1 MSTRKNNGTV
11 RLAIIRQ
18 NTVAKFLKRCW
29 ITLACLIITAA
40 IISSLFRALTPWA
53 KQYKTEVEQHL
64 STVMGESVTIATME
78 TGWYW
83 FEPVI
88 KLNQVSISDGKKDTI
103 KLSKLLV
110 GINLFSSLWHWQF
123 QPGVLFIDDLHL
135 SLHQNEKGW
144 EIDGID
150 SYNSPKISWEAAQPV
165 LAWMLAQQ
173 KIIIKNLSAHLYMQ
187 DGILIPLSELN
198 LQIVNK
204 AGRYT
209 IKGRGNLAQTAA
221 TNFQLL
227 AELKIDPYALDKTSG
242 QAFFS
247 IQHLLP
253 AQWQGFVG
261 QSGLQLLDGKGDV
274 QLWADLLKGKV
285 AKVQARLRMHNVAW
299 IDKETQS
306 NEQIKILKANLAW
319 KPTTEGWELASD
331 RIHLRLGDTFW
342 PKNNLMLR
350 YQKTTDTYLLYVK
363 NILLE
368 SLLSTAVSWPQA
380 LTPML
385 AMKPHGLFHDT
396 QIQIKQGKLESV
408 LTNFSNLGW
417 PSQTDYPGVDKLS
430 GALHWQPHEGMLQ
443 LGGDKTV
450 LTQKNQPS
458 MTLSALSAAINWQT
472 LSDGL
477 RINLDH
483 FIINHRN
490 LLLNLRGVI
499 DKVTATSSGQL
510 NLTGE
515 FSAKNAQRLL
525 PYLPSKYLKPRLN
538 TWLKRDIKRIG
549 KVEGKINVN
558 GALADFPFDKQ
569 PGEFSIKSHLTNV
582 DLVFAPKWP
591 VTKNIDAYLQVNKN
605 TLEADIVNASLKDV
619 KTNQVSVLINNLG
632 SDREVLLVHSKMNT
646 SGEKALSYIRSSPL
660 QKKLSALNMLK
671 IRGLLD
677 LDLKLEAPLYPEND
691 RILVLGE
698 LQFKNNKVDVHHSM
712 DDVNLEELT
721 GDLRFDQSGVLG
733 SHLQAQILNN
743 PVTLAIQSIHQP
755 VLYTEVKIAGEPN
768 IEVLNNKFNLP
779 ILSLMHGTVRIDGVL
794 QLTDDPN
801 DLDHL
806 HVNTSLE
813 GLGIDLPAPLGKTI
827 EKKNPLRVDI
837 DFNPERVVR
846 LRFNYDNQL
855 SSDLWFT
862 RPSGVFELQKGK
874 IRLGGG
880 EAKGRSQS
888 GLQLIGALPNF
899 ELDQWLKVKAKLS
912 KLAGQSTLVNSLNL
926 IDVKLQKAKIWKES
940 YDELAVK
947 ATKLTSGDW
956 SIRLNHATVNANLRY
971 KPTSNTLTGQFD
983 KLHLE
988 NKSAEVKPTEPQT
1001 QSTLKPID
1009 MPNLN
1014 IRIASFQLGALD
1026 LGDVSLKGRSTP
1038 DRWHLEYCKITSP
1051 SYLLT
1056 AKGEWKQVGK
1066 TNTTKLEAD
1075 LHIND
1080 LATSLR
1086 RWKISPAVEAK
1097 HGDLRFQG
1105 GWPGALHDF
1114 SLAKINGEVA
1124 INFKDGRITNLSS
1137 QTEEKLGLGKLLSIL
1152 SLQTIP
1158 RRLKL
1163 DFSDLAKGGY
1173 SFDHLEGSFNVTNG
1187 VMTTQDSYID
1197 GPVAYASMKGNLDI
1211 SKQLY
1216 NVDLRISPHIT
1227 ASLPVVATIAGGPV
1241 AGFATWVASKIINQG
1256 MQKISGYSYKISG
1269 PWKQPLV
1276 EEVNIIRKRLAAA
1289 YAARANHSPSI

>member
-1 MSTRKNNGTV
+1 MT
-11 RLAIIRQ
+11 
-18 NTVAKFLKRCW
+18 KFLKRCW
-29 ITLACLIITAA
+29 IALAFLIITAA

-53 KQYKTEVEQHL
+53 KQYKAEVEQHL
-64 STVMGESVTIATME
+64 STVLGEAVTISTME

-88 KLNQVSISDGKKDTI
+88 KLNQVTISDGKQDRI
-103 KLSKLLV
+103 KLSKLLM
-110 GINLFSSLWHWQF
+110 GINLFSSLWHWQL

-150 SYNSPKISWEAAQPV
+150 TYNSPKISWEAAQPV
-165 LAWMLAQQ
+165 LAWILAQQ

-187 DGILIPLSELN
+187 DGVLIPLSDLN
-198 LQIVNK
+198 LHIMNK
-204 AGRYT
+204 AGHYT

-227 AELKIDPYALDKTSG
+227 AELKIDPYALNKTSG

-247 IQHLLP
+247 THHLLP

-274 QLWADLLKGKV
+274 QLWADLIKGKI
-285 AKVQARLRMHNVAW
+285 AKVQARLRLRNVAW
-299 IDKETQS
+299 TDKETQ
-306 NEQIKILKANLAW
+306 NNQQLKILKANLAW
-319 KPTTEGWELASD
+319 KPIPEGWELTGD
-331 RIHLRLGDTFW
+331 QIHLRLGDIFW
-342 PKNNLMLR
+342 PKNSLMLR
-350 YQKTTDTYLLYVK
+350 YQKTNDTYSLYLK
-363 NILLE
+363 NIVLD
-368 SLLSTAVSWPQA
+368 SLLSIDVTWPQA
-380 LTPML
+380 LTPVL

-396 QIQIKQGKLESV
+396 QLQIKQGKLDSV

-417 PSQTDYPGVDKLS
+417 PSQPDYPGIDNLS
-430 GALHWQPHEGMLQ
+430 GALHWQAQQGMLQ
-443 LGGDKTV
+443 LAGDKTV
-450 LTQKNQPS
+450 ISQKNQPS
-458 MTLSALSAAINWQT
+458 MTLSVLSAAINWQT
-472 LSDGL
+472 MNDGL

-490 LLLNLRGVI
+490 LLLNLRGVL
-499 DKVTATSSGQL
+499 DKMTANSSGQL

-525 PYLPSKYLKPRLN
+525 PYLPSKYLKPKLN

-549 KVEGKINVN
+549 KIEGKINVN
-558 GALADFPFDKQ
+558 GALADFPFDKKA
-569 PGEFSIKSHLTNV
+569 GEFAIKSHLRGV
-582 DLVFAPKWP
+582 DLVFSPNWP
-591 VTKNIDAYLQVNKN
+591 VTKNIDAYLEVNKR
-605 TLEADIVNASLKDV
+605 TLEANIVNAYLKDV
-619 KTNQVSVLINNLG
+619 KTNQGSVLVTHLG

-646 SGEKALSYIRSSPL
+646 SAEKALSYIMNSPL
-660 QKKLSALNMLK
+660 QKKLSALNRLK

-677 LDLKLEAPLYPEND
+677 LDFKLEAPLYPEND
-691 RILVLGE
+691 NILVLGE
-698 LQFKNNKVDVHHSM
+698 LQFKNNKVDVHHNM
-712 DDVNLEELT
+712 DDVELEELS

-733 SHLQAQILNN
+733 SRLQAQILNN
-743 PVTLAIQSIHQP
+743 PVTLAIQSVHQP
-755 VLYTEVKIAGEPN
+755 VPYTEVKIAGEPN
-768 IEVLNNKFNLP
+768 IEVLNKKFNLP
-779 ILSLMHGTVRIDGVL
+779 ILSIMHGRLGIEGLL

-806 HVNTSLE
+806 HVSTSLA
-813 GLGIDLPAPLGKTI
+813 GLGIDLPAPLGKTV
-827 EKKNPLRVDI
+827 EKKTPLRVDI
-837 DFNPERVVR
+837 DFNAQRTVR

-855 SSDLWFT
+855 SSDLWFS
-862 RPSGVFELQKGK
+862 RLSGIFALQKGE
-874 IRLGGG
+874 IRLGSGK
-880 EAKGRSQS
+880 AKGAKP
-888 GLQLIGALPNF
+888 GLQLVGALSDF
-899 ELDQWLKVKAKLS
+899 ELDQWLKVKAKLAALTG
-912 KLAGQSTLVNSLNL
+912 KSTLVDSLNL
-926 IDVKLQKAKIWKES
+926 IDLKLQKAKIWKEN

-956 SIRLNHATVNANLRY
+956 SIRLNHSTLKANLHY
-971 KPTSNTLTGQFD
+971 KPSSNTLTGQFD

-988 NKSAEVKPTEPQT
+988 NKSTEVKSTELQAK
-1001 QSTLKPID
+1001 STLKPID
-1009 MPNLN
+1009 LPNLN
-1014 IRIASFQLGALD
+1014 LRIASFQLGALD
-1026 LGDVSLKGRSTP
+1026 LGDVSLKGKATP
-1038 DRWHLEYCKITSP
+1038 DRWHLESCQITSP
-1051 SYLLT
+1051 SYFLT

-1066 TNTTKLEAD
+1066 ANTTKLQAD

-1080 LATSLR
+1080 LATSLQ

-1097 HGDLRFQG
+1097 QGDLRFQG

-1114 SLAKINGEVA
+1114 SLAKINGDLA
-1124 INFKDGRITNLSS
+1124 INFKGGRITNLSS
-1137 QTEEKLGLGKLLSIL
+1137 ETEEKLGLGKLLSIL

-1163 DFSDLAKGGY
+1163 DFSDLSKGGY
-1173 SFDHLEGSFNVTNG
+1173 SFDHLEGSFNITNG

-1211 SKQLY
+1211 TKQLY

-1269 PWKQPLV
+1269 PWKQPMV

-1289 YAARANHSPSI
+1289 YAARANHPPSTSRSIQALEYQNH

>member
-1 MSTRKNNGTV
+1 MT
-11 RLAIIRQ
+11 
-18 NTVAKFLKRCW
+18 KFLKRCW
-29 ITLACLIITAA
+29 IILAFLIITAA

-53 KQYKTEVEQHL
+53 KQYKAEVEHHL
-64 STVMGESVTIATME
+64 STVLGEAVTINTME
-78 TGWYW
+78 TSWYW

-88 KLNQVSISDGKKDTI
+88 KLNQVNISDGKQDRI

-165 LAWMLAQQ
+165 LAWILAQQ

-187 DGILIPLSELN
+187 DGVLIPLSDLN
-198 LQIVNK
+198 LHIVNK
-204 AGRYT
+204 AGHYT

-227 AELKIDPYALDKTSG
+227 AELKIDLYALNKTSG

-274 QLWADLLKGKV
+274 QLWADLIKGKI
-285 AKVQARLRMHNVAW
+285 AKLQARLRLRNVAW
-299 IDKETQS
+299 TDKETQK

-319 KPTTEGWELASD
+319 KPTAEGWELAGD
-331 RIHLRLGDTFW
+331 QIHLRLGDTFW
-342 PKNNLMLR
+342 PKNSLMLR
-350 YQKTTDTYLLYVK
+350 YQKTNDTYLLYLK
-363 NILLE
+363 NILLD

-380 LTPML
+380 LTPVL

-396 QIQIKQGKLESV
+396 QLQIKQGKFDSL

-417 PSQTDYPGVDKLS
+417 PSQPEYPGVDNLS
-430 GALHWQPHEGMLQ
+430 GALHWQPQQGMLQ
-443 LGGDKTV
+443 LGSDKTV
-450 LTQKNQPS
+450 ISQKNQPS
-458 MTLSALSAAINWQT
+458 MTLSVLSATVNWQT

-490 LLLNLRGVI
+490 LLMNLRGVMY
-499 DKVTATSSGQL
+499 KMTANSSGQL

-525 PYLPSKYLKPRLN
+525 PYLPSKYLKPKLN
-538 TWLKRDIKRIG
+538 AWLKRDIKRIG
-549 KVEGKINVN
+549 KLQGKININ

-569 PGEFSIKSHLTNV
+569 PGEFAIKSHLTGV

-591 VTKNIDAYLQVNKN
+591 VTKYIEAYLELNKR
-605 TLEADIVNASLKDV
+605 TLDANIVNAYLKEV
-619 KTNQVSVLINNLG
+619 KTNQCSVRVANLG

-646 SGEKALSYIRSSPL
+646 SGEKALSYIMNSPL

-677 LDLKLEAPLYPEND
+677 LDFKLEAPLYPEND
-691 RILVLGE
+691 TILVLGE
-698 LQFKNNKVDVHHSM
+698 LQFKNNKVEVHHSM
-712 DDVNLEELT
+712 DDVELEELS
-721 GDLRFDQSGVLG
+721 GDLRFDQTGVLG
-733 SHLQAQILNN
+733 SQLQAQILNN
-743 PVTLAIQSIHQP
+743 PVTLAIQSVHKP
-755 VLYTEVKIAGEPN
+755 APYTEVKIAGESN
-768 IEVLNNKFNLP
+768 IEVLNKKFNLP
-779 ILSLMHGTVRIDGVL
+779 ILSLMHGKLGIEGVL

-806 HVNTSLE
+806 HVSSSLA
-813 GLGIDLPAPLGKTI
+813 GLGIDLPAPLGKSV
-827 EKKNPLRVDI
+827 EKKTPLSVDI
-837 DFNPERVVR
+837 DFNPLRAVR

-855 SSDLWFT
+855 SSDLWFS
-862 RPSGVFELQKGK
+862 RPRGTFALQKGE
-874 IRLGGG
+874 IRLGSG
-880 EAKGRSQS
+880 EAKGRSKP
-888 GLQLIGALPNF
+888 GLQLVGSLPSF
-899 ELDQWLKVKAKLS
+899 DLDQWLKVKAKLT
-912 KLAGQSTLVNSLNL
+912 KLAGQSTLVAALDL
-926 IDVKLQKAKIWKES
+926 IDLKLQKAKIWKEN
-940 YDELAVK
+940 YDELAAK

-956 SIRLNHATVNANLRY
+956 SIRLNHATLKANLQY
-971 KPTSNTLTGQFD
+971 KPSSNTLTGQFD

-988 NKSAEVKPTEPQT
+988 NKSADLQPREQQAK
-1001 QSTLKPID
+1001 STLKPLD
-1009 MPNLN
+1009 LPNLN
-1014 IRIASFQLGALD
+1014 LRIASFQLGALD
-1026 LGDVSLKGRSTP
+1026 LGDVSLKGKATP

-1066 TNTTKLEAD
+1066 ANTTKLEAD

-1080 LATSLR
+1080 LATSLA

-1124 INFKDGRITNLSS
+1124 INFKGGRITNLSS
-1137 QTEEKLGLGKLLSIL
+1137 ETEEKLGLGKLLSIL

-1163 DFSDLAKGGY
+1163 DFSDLSKGGY
-1173 SFDHLEGSFNVTNG
+1173 SFDRLEGSFNITDG

-1211 SKQLY
+1211 AKQQY
-1216 NVDLRISPHIT
+1216 NVDLKVSPHIT

-1269 PWKQPLV
+1269 PWKQPMV

-1289 YAARANHSPSI
+1289 YAARAKHSEYKDKRDFPDIMITKTRN